1 MLNFIKLGWRN
12 ILKNRRRSLVTVLA
26 VALGFASI
34 NLFSGYIHNVYNGL
48 SEQAIRGEGIGH
60 LALMKPGLLKEG
72 KLEPEKFLL
81 KAEEIKRITELLSR
95 DKQVRLVTPRL
106 AVSGIVSN
114 GKVSTIF
121 IGEGMVPEDM
131 RVIRGNFRADRGG
144 ALDPARPTAAAFAS
158 DLAEMLGLKRN
169 DYAVLVTSTVEGLTN
184 ALDVDVGE
192 IYNTGN
198 AGTNDKM
205 LLLPFAFAQ
214 HLYDTEGA
222 DRLVVLLQ
230 DRLQTFEA
238 RERLGET
245 LRVAGFDLEIKTW
258 LELSSFYKQ
267 VKNLFDMIFAFIFA
281 IVIVIVMM
289 SIINT
294 MSMAV
299 MERTRE
305 IGTLRSLGMRRW
317 DISWLFSIEGVLLVV
332 LGGLVGVVLTLILA
346 LVVNQAGFSYVP
358 PNNTDAVL
366 LQVDIVPW
374 VMLQAFLFLGLV
386 AALSSLLPARRAAR
400 MVIVDAMGHV

>member
-1 MLNFIKLGWRN
+1 MMNFIKLGWRN
-12 ILKNRRRSLVTVLA
+12 ILKNRRRSLITVLA

-34 NLFSGYIHNVYNGL
+34 NLFSGYIHNVYDGL
-48 SEQAIRGEGIGH
+48 AEQAIRGEGLGH
-60 LALMKPGLLKEG
+60 LTLMKPGLLKEG

-81 KAEEIKRITELLSR
+81 KSDEIQRITGLLSQ
-95 DKQVRLVTPRL
+95 DETVRLVTPRL

-121 IGEGMVPEDM
+121 LGEGMVPEDM
-131 RVIRGNFRADRGG
+131 AVIRGDFRADRGG
-144 ALDPARPTAAAFAS
+144 ALDRARPAAAAFAS
-158 DLAEMLGLKRN
+158 DLADMLGLKQN
-169 DYAVLVTSTVEGLTN
+169 DYAVLVASTVEGLTN

-192 IYNTGN
+192 LYNTGN

-214 HLYDTEGA
+214 RLYDTEGA
-222 DRLVVLLQ
+222 DRLIVLLR
-230 DRLQTFEA
+230 DRAQTFEA
-238 RERLGET
+238 QLRLSEK
-245 LRVAGFDLEIKTW
+245 LRAAGLNLEIKTW

-267 VKNLFDMIFAFIFA
+267 VKGLFDMIFAFIFA

-299 MERTRE
+299 VERTRE
-305 IGTLRSLGMRRW
+305 IGTLRALGMRRW
-317 DISWLFSIEGVLLVV
+317 DISWLFSVEGVLLVV
-332 LGGLVGVVLTLILA
+332 LGGLVGVALTLVLA
-346 LVVNQAGFSYVP
+346 WVVNQAGFSYVP

-366 LQVDIVPW
+366 LQVDVVPW

-386 AALSSLLPARRAAR
+386 AALAALLPARRAAR

>member
-1 MLNFIKLGWRN
+1 MNFIKLGLRN
-12 ILKNRRRSLVTVLA
+12 IFKNRRRSLVTILA
-26 VALGFASI
+26 VALGFAAI

-48 SEQAIRGEGIGH
+48 ADQAIRGEGLGH
-60 LALMKPGLLKEG
+60 LTLMKRGLLREG
-72 KLEPEKFLL
+72 KLEPENFLL
-81 KAEEIKRITELLSR
+81 KAEDLDQITQLLME
-95 DKQVRLVTPRL
+95 DEAVRLVTPRL
-106 AVSGIVSN
+106 GISGIVSN

-121 IGEGMVPEDM
+121 IGEGMVPDDTA
-131 RVIRGNFRADRGG
+131 VIRGDFRADRGG
-144 ALDPARPTAAAFAS
+144 ALDPARPIAAVFAA
-158 DLAEMLGLKRN
+158 DLADMLGLKRN
-169 DYAVLVTSTVEGLTN
+169 DFAVLVTSTVEGLTN

-198 AGTNDKM
+198 AGTNDKL

-214 HLYDTEGA
+214 RLFDTHGA
-222 DRLVVLLQ
+222 DRLIVLLH
-230 DRLQTFEA
+230 DRGQTLA
-238 RERLGET
+238 AQQRLSDK
-245 LRVAGFDLEIKTW
+245 LRVAGFDIEIKTW

-317 DISWLFSIEGVLLVV
+317 DISWLFSVEGILLVM
-332 LGGLVGVVLTLILA
+332 LGGLVGVALTLVIAFL
-346 LVVNQAGFSYVP
+346 VNQAGFSYVP

-374 VMLQAFLFLGLV
+374 VMAQAFTFLGVV
-386 AALSSLLPARRAAR
+386 AAIASLLPARRAAR

>member
-1 MLNFIKLGWRN
+1 MNFIKLSFRN
-12 ILKNRRRSLVTVLA
+12 ILKNQRRSFVTILA
-26 VALGFASI
+26 VALGFTAI
-34 NLFSGYIHNVYNGL
+34 NVFSGYIHNVYNGL
-48 SEQAIRGEGIGH
+48 ADQAIRGEGLGH
-60 LALMKPGLLKEG
+60 LTLMKRGLLREG

-81 KAEEIKRITELLSR
+81 KAKEIEKITKLLLQ
-95 DKQVRLVTPRL
+95 DEVVGLVTPRL
-106 AVSGIVSN
+106 SVSGIVSN

-121 IGEGMVPEDM
+121 IGEGMVPADTV
-131 RVIRGNFRADRGG
+131 VIRGDFRADRGG
-144 ALDPARPTAAAFAS
+144 LLDPARPTAAVFAA
-158 DLAEMLGLKRN
+158 DLADMLGLKQN

-198 AGTNDKM
+198 AGTNDKL

-214 HLYDTEGA
+214 QLFDTHGA
-222 DRLVVLLQ
+222 DRLIVLLY
-230 DRLQTFEA
+230 DRAQTVA
-238 RERLGET
+238 AQQRLTEK
-245 LRVAGFDLEIKTW
+245 LRTAGFDLEIKTW
-258 LELSSFYKQ
+258 QELSSFYNQ

-317 DISWLFSIEGVLLVV
+317 DISWLFTIEGVLLVL
-332 LGGLVGVVLTLILA
+332 LGGLVGVGVTIIVAFL
-346 LVVNQAGFSYVP
+346 VNQAEFSYIP

-374 VMLQAFLFLGLV
+374 VMIQAFVFLGLV
-386 AALSSLLPARRAAR
+386 AAIASLLPARRAAR
-400 MVIVDAMGHV
+400 LVIVDAMGHV

>member
-1 MLNFIKLGWRN
+1 VNFIKLGLRN

-26 VALGFASI
+26 VALGFAAI

-48 SEQAIRGEGIGH
+48 ADQAIRGGGLGH
-60 LALMKPGLLKEG
+60 LTLMKRGLLREG

-81 KAEEIKRITELLSR
+81 KAEELERITKFLSQ
-95 DKQVRLVTPRL
+95 DEAVRLVTPRL
-106 AVSGIVSN
+106 GVSGIVSN
-114 GKVSTIF
+114 GRVSTIF
-121 IGEGMVPEDM
+121 IGEGMVPEDTA
-131 RVIRGNFRADRGG
+131 VIRGDFRADRGG
-144 ALDPARPTAAAFAS
+144 VLDPARPTAAVFAA
-158 DLAEMLGLKRN
+158 DLADMLGLQRN

-198 AGTNDKM
+198 AGTNDKL

-214 HLYDTEGA
+214 RLFDTNGA
-222 DRLVVLLQ
+222 DRLIVLLH
-230 DRLQTFEA
+230 DRAQTFA
-238 RERLGET
+238 AQQRLSEK
-245 LRVAGFDLEIKTW
+245 LRAAGFDVEIKTW

-281 IVIVIVMM
+281 IVIVIVTM

-317 DISWLFSIEGVLLVV
+317 DISWLFTVEGILLVV
-332 LGGLVGVVLTLILA
+332 LGGLVGVVLTIVMAFL
-346 LVVNQAGFSYVP
+346 VNQVGLSYVP

-366 LQVDIVPW
+366 LRVDIVPW
-374 VMLQAFLFLGLV
+374 VMTQAFAFLGLV
-386 AALSSLLPARRAAR
+386 AAIASLLPARRAAR

>member
-1 MLNFIKLGWRN
+1 MNFIKLGLRN

-26 VALGFASI
+26 VALGFAAI

-48 SEQAIRGEGIGH
+48 ADQAIRGGGLGH
-60 LALMKPGLLKEG
+60 LTLMKRGLLREG

-81 KAEEIKRITELLSR
+81 KAEELERITKFLSQ
-95 DKQVRLVTPRL
+95 DAAVRLVTPRL
-106 AVSGIVSN
+106 GVSGIVSN
-114 GKVSTIF
+114 GRVSTIF
-121 IGEGMVPEDM
+121 IGEGMVPEDTA
-131 RVIRGNFRADRGG
+131 VIRGDFRADRGG
-144 ALDPARPTAAAFAS
+144 VLDPARPTAAVFAA
-158 DLAEMLGLKRN
+158 DLADMLGLQRN

-198 AGTNDKM
+198 AGTNDKL

-214 HLYDTEGA
+214 RLFDTSGA
-222 DRLVVLLQ
+222 DRLIVLLQ
-230 DRLQTFEA
+230 DRAQTFA
-238 RERLGET
+238 AQQRLSEK
-245 LRVAGFDLEIKTW
+245 LQAAGFDIEIKTW

-281 IVIVIVMM
+281 IVIVIVTM

-317 DISWLFSIEGVLLVV
+317 DISWLFTVEGILLVV
-332 LGGLVGVVLTLILA
+332 LGGLVGVVLTIVMAFL
-346 LVVNQAGFSYVP
+346 VNQIGLSYVP

-366 LQVDIVPW
+366 LRVDIVPW
-374 VMLQAFLFLGLV
+374 VMAQAFAFLGLV
-386 AALSSLLPARRAAR
+386 AAIASLLPARRAAR

>member
-1 MLNFIKLGWRN
+1 MMNFIKLGWRN
-12 ILKNRRRSLVTVLA
+12 ILKNRRRSLITVLA

-34 NLFSGYIHNVYNGL
+34 NLFSGYIHNVYDGL
-48 SEQAIRGEGIGH
+48 AEQAIRGEGLGH
-60 LALMKPGLLKEG
+60 LTLMKPGLLKEG

-81 KAEEIKRITELLSR
+81 KSDEIQRITGLLSQ
-95 DKQVRLVTPRL
+95 DETVRLVTPRL

-121 IGEGMVPEDM
+121 LGEGMVPEDM
-131 RVIRGNFRADRGG
+131 AVIRGDFRADRGG
-144 ALDPARPTAAAFAS
+144 ALDRARPAAAAFAS
-158 DLAEMLGLKRN
+158 DLADMLGLKQN
-169 DYAVLVTSTVEGLTN
+169 DYAVLVASTVEGLTN

-192 IYNTGN
+192 LYNTGN

-214 HLYDTEGA
+214 RLYDTEGA
-222 DRLVVLLQ
+222 DRLIVLLR
-230 DRLQTFEA
+230 DRAQTFEA
-238 RERLGET
+238 QLRLSEK
-245 LRVAGFDLEIKTW
+245 LRAAGLNLEIKTW

-267 VKNLFDMIFAFIFA
+267 VKGLFMCRSTFIFA

-299 MERTRE
+299 VERTRE
-305 IGTLRSLGMRRW
+305 IGTLRALGMRRW
-317 DISWLFSIEGVLLVV
+317 DISWLFSVEGVLLVV
-332 LGGLVGVVLTLILA
+332 LGGLVGVALTLVLA
-346 LVVNQAGFSYVP
+346 WVVNQAGFSYVP

-366 LQVDIVPW
+366 LQVDVVPW

-386 AALSSLLPARRAAR
+386 AALAALLPARRAAR

>member
-1 MLNFIKLGWRN
+1 MNFIKLGLRN

-26 VALGFASI
+26 VALGFAAI

-48 SEQAIRGEGIGH
+48 ADQAIRGGGLGH
-60 LALMKPGLLKEG
+60 LTLMKRGLLREG

-81 KAEEIKRITELLSR
+81 KAEELERITKFLSQ
-95 DKQVRLVTPRL
+95 DEAVRLVTPRL
-106 AVSGIVSN
+106 GVSGIVSN
-114 GKVSTIF
+114 GRVSTIF
-121 IGEGMVPEDM
+121 IGEGMVPEDTA
-131 RVIRGNFRADRGG
+131 VIRGDFRADRGG
-144 ALDPARPTAAAFAS
+144 VLDPARPTAAVFAA
-158 DLAEMLGLKRN
+158 DLADMLGLQRN

-198 AGTNDKM
+198 AGTNDKL

-214 HLYDTEGA
+214 RLFDTNGA
-222 DRLVVLLQ
+222 DRLIVLLH
-230 DRLQTFEA
+230 DRAQTFA
-238 RERLGET
+238 AQQRLSEK
-245 LRVAGFDLEIKTW
+245 LRAAGFDVEIKTW

-281 IVIVIVMM
+281 IVIVIVTM

-317 DISWLFSIEGVLLVV
+317 DISWLFTVEGILLVV
-332 LGGLVGVVLTLILA
+332 LGGLVGVVLTIVMAFL
-346 LVVNQAGFSYVP
+346 VNQVGLSYVP

-366 LQVDIVPW
+366 LRVDIVPW
-374 VMLQAFLFLGLV
+374 VMTQAFAFLGLV
-386 AALSSLLPARRAAR
+386 AAIASLLPARRAAR